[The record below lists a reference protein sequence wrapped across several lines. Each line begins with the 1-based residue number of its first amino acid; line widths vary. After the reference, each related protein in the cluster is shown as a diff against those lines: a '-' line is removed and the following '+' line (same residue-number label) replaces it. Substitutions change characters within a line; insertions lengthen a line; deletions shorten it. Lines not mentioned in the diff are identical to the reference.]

1 MRLNKL
7 VCVVEDTSIWGE
19 GEFLIPS
26 PVLSSYIPP
35 RINAELRRA
44 QFKLTDDQTKLL
56 IIFI

>member
-35 RINAELRRA
+35 RIKSEWRRA

-56 IIFI
+56 IILI

>member
-1 MRLNKL
+1 MRPHKL
-7 VCVVEDTSIWGE
+7 VCDVEDTSIWGE
-19 GEFLIPS
+19 REFLIPN

-35 RINAELRRA
+35 RIKAEWRRA